1 MKTLILCIF
10 YVSPIIDGITGYFMG
25 ISGTENAISKIYRI
39 IAFSILYFA
48 YFKIAGR
55 NKATYQI
62 LLTGYAG
69 LLLLY
74 YALCGGN
81 LIVDGSYIVKLF
93 YPIILVSVSRVLYKE
108 QKFDFGDINKVIG
121 YYSLIYPSIIIVST
135 IMGIGHSAY
144 GGRDEG
150 YMGVFSGGN
159 EISIVL
165 AILFMVNMQRL
176 YLKINKKGIAIA
188 ILLGFSL
195 LMTQTK
201 TSYII
206 AAMTLVLF
214 VAKKIR
220 EYPEKLYKNVMLILL
235 VSMCITVYILLQE
248 KQIILMINRLT
259 FRYYQLGS
267 SFFNMLFSNRQN
279 KILPVMKANYRFGMG
294 GVCNFL
300 FGRGFYAQVLRD
312 DNATF
317 GLVEMDL
324 FDVLF
329 QNGIVMLCI
338 VARFY
343 WHIVKQSVRSR
354 DTLVSFAYTMAF
366 LFSILA
372 GHVLYNPLSSTV
384 FALLCI
390 YVYAHRTPFFN
401 KVRKYSDKGSMKL

>member
-1 MKTLILCIF
+1 M
-10 YVSPIIDGITGYFMG
+10 
-25 ISGTENAISKIYRI
+25 
-39 IAFSILYFA
+39 
-48 YFKIAGR
+48 
-55 NKATYQI
+55 
-62 LLTGYAG
+62 
-69 LLLLY
+69 
-74 YALCGGN
+74 
-81 LIVDGSYIVKLF
+81 LF
-93 YPIILVSVSRVLYKE
+93 RS
-108 QKFDFGDINKVIG
+108 
-121 YYSLIYPSIIIVST
+121 
-135 IMGIGHSAY
+135 
-144 GGRDEG
+144 
-150 YMGVFSGGN
+150 
-159 EISIVL
+159 
-165 AILFMVNMQRL
+165 
-176 YLKINKKGIAIA
+176 
-188 ILLGFSL
+188 
-195 LMTQTK
+195 
-201 TSYII
+201 
-206 AAMTLVLF
+206 
-214 VAKKIR
+214 
-220 EYPEKLYKNVMLILL
+220 
-235 VSMCITVYILLQE
+235 QE

-366 LFSILA
+366 LLSILD

-401 KVRKYSDKGSMKL
+401 KVRKYSDK